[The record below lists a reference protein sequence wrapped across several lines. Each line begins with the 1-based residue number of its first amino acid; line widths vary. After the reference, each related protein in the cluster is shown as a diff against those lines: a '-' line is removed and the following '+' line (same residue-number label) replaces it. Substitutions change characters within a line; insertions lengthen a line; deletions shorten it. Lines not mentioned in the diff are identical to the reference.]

1 MPILAK
7 NWDKHV
13 VHAEDVS
20 RVGGFRDL
28 RERITARAE
37 LEPDDVVADLGAGT
51 GLLSLALADDVQRV
65 WAIDISPRMSEY
77 LRVKAA
83 SAGLENIE
91 TVTASVLSLP
101 LVDRSVT
108 VVVSNYCLH
117 HLRDADKRRAL
128 AEIHRVLRPGGR
140 LVIGDMMFSVGLARP
155 RDRRVM
161 RTHLRAMLRKG
172 PAGVARLARAA
183 ARLLTGRWEHPA
195 PSDWWQRTLAEQGF
209 VEIDV
214 EPLAHEGGIAYARR
228 P

>member
-13 VHAEDVS
+13 VHAEDVA

-28 RERITARAE
+28 RERIIARAE
-37 LEPDDVVADLGAGT
+37 LEPGDVVVDLGAGT
-51 GLLSLALADDVQRV
+51 GLLALALADDVQRV

-83 SAGLENIE
+83 SGELENIE
-91 TVTASVLSLP
+91 TVTASAVSLP
-101 LVDRSVT
+101 LVDGSVT

-140 LVIGDMMFSVGLARP
+140 LVIGDMMFGVGLARR
-155 RDRRVM
+155 RDRRVIGA
-161 RTHLRAMLRKG
+161 HLRGMLRKG
-172 PAGVARLARAA
+172 PAGMARLARAA

-195 PSDWWQRTLAEQGF
+195 PADWWQQALAEQGF
-209 VEIDV
+209 IGIDV
-214 EPLAHEGGIAYARR
+214 ELLPHEGGIAYARR

>member
-28 RERITARAE
+28 RERIIARAE

-117 HLRDADKRRAL
+117 HLRDAHKRRAL

-161 RTHLRAMLRKG
+161 RAHLRAMLCKG